1 MTGSVGLVTVR
12 APAPRG
18 PNALPATPRPRRS
31 SPFPPPAACAR
42 GTRAGALLCAA
53 ARRCQPDREKV
64 AARSIPGR
72 CHPQRA
78 AARRNGA
85 STTKWALE
93 PKVTMVFHLWTVLPG
108 AQELSRREVTAQS
121 PLVTDASQ
129 EPGRH
134 DSTDD
139 LGWDE
144 HHQHLLLSGRSCRP
158 SRCDGATPGEGG
170 VRPGAAPDEEE
181 PGGSPLI
188 VRASRCPRHRARTR
202 AVGPRLCPPK
212 SLPGRS
218 DACR

>member
-42 GTRAGALLCAA
+42 DTRAGAALCTSTTMS
-53 ARRCQPDREKV
+53 
-64 AARSIPGR
+64 ARSRESSGSFNSRTLSSPKGCGTQER
-72 CHPQRA
+72 CVDDKLGP
-78 AARRNGA
+78 
-85 STTKWALE
+85 W
-93 PKVTMVFHLWTVLPG
+93 
-108 AQELSRREVTAQS
+108 SRRSLCLPPLDSVARCTRTVPTRSNGTVTFGYRRQRG
-121 PLVTDASQ
+121 
-129 EPGRH
+129 PGRH

-144 HHQHLLLSGRSCRP
+144 HHQRLVLSRTLMQAQPLRRRDSWR
-158 SRCDGATPGEGG
+158 R
-170 VRPGAAPDEEE
+170 
-181 PGGSPLI
+181 GGSSRNRPRRRGTGRVASHCPGLKMP
-188 VRASRCPRHRARTR
+188 RAQGLTR